1 MAAVPSLSEP
11 QRSGDSHPAV
21 SHLVQKLV
29 EEVLA
34 WQRRNGVQKNPSKYS
49 GDCEERKLALRFEK
63 LLLRR
68 DKALGTEPSRSQLS
82 PSEVALVNSVPGVPL
97 RGCSATASCSS
108 TVAQQLPES
117 AAIEGPRHAPANCVG
132 GAESQNLLP
141 CSVGIHHAADPTD
154 INFEHCQELLE
165 RQQEHLETLKS
176 ILPDVK
182 TRPSD
187 SRIREL
193 AERFKVPEQVDE
205 QFLPLDLVF
214 KSVQQ
219 QFHDEVC
226 ALQSKSRTMSSTNPA
241 AKRAR
246 FATASTSSGA
256 SLAKRGRSVA
266 QPAAGAK
273 VVTQS
278 NTGLGENRPVKRVS
292 LAMENSSSGVA
303 QSAAA
308 EQFPSHAGCVGTRE
322 RSPDLNSEEN
332 RKTLLLQLKRPHYD
346 AIKERR
352 KLWEA
357 RPLFDGS
364 YRQTIYDKLAVV
376 GNAAILQSGAGTNDR
391 VRIVEVRR
399 YVPRGMSYPLEEMV
413 VELGAD
419 LLPDVAN
426 TRGRREIYESLY
438 GFQRCARGFVAMRL
452 EWPNEASAPGTAEG
466 GFNQEQDSGDPH
478 PIVQSSGDPHPTQ
491 VSASSVD
498 GHVDKPA
505 ALARMSR
512 DVSEV
517 ASSGSA
523 HSAAST
529 EVLWLVLEE
538 SRYDAIASG
547 RLRWEARPR
556 DGTVREINN
565 HLRDPYFDWTLAERG
580 RSVVLQRGMG
590 TGKYRKHAKTLAVK
604 IAQVCIF
611 SSARD
616 WIRRSPMLE
625 YGHAD
630 LVPNCTDPIKF
641 YKDLYGG
648 EACAHAFVAMRF
660 ERPDEAS

>member
-34 WQRRNGVQKNPSKYS
+34 WQRRNGVQKIPSKYS

-165 RQQEHLETLKS
+165 RHQEHLDTLKS

-193 AERFKVPEQVDE
+193 AERLKVPEQVDE

-491 VSASSVD
+491 VSASSVE

-505 ALARMSR
+505 ALAKMSR

-529 EVLWLVLEE
+529 DVLWLVLEE

-565 HLRDPYFDWTLAERG
+565 HLRDPYFDWTLAQRG

-590 TGKYRKHAKTLAVK
+590 TGTYRKHAKTLAVK
-604 IAQVCIF
+604 IAQVHIF
-611 SSARD
+611 SSAHH
-616 WIRRSPMLE
+616 MLE
-625 YGHAD
+625 SGQVVVAAD

-660 ERPDEAS
+660 ERPDDPK

>member
-1 MAAVPSLSEP
+1 MF
-11 QRSGDSHPAV
+11 QH
-21 SHLVQKLV
+21 
-29 EEVLA
+29 
-34 WQRRNGVQKNPSKYS
+34 
-49 GDCEERKLALRFEK
+49 
-63 LLLRR
+63 
-68 DKALGTEPSRSQLS
+68 
-82 PSEVALVNSVPGVPL
+82 
-97 RGCSATASCSS
+97 
-108 TVAQQLPES
+108 
-117 AAIEGPRHAPANCVG
+117 
-132 GAESQNLLP
+132 
-141 CSVGIHHAADPTD
+141 
-154 INFEHCQELLE
+154 
-165 RQQEHLETLKS
+165 
-176 ILPDVK
+176 
-182 TRPSD
+182 
-187 SRIREL
+187 
-193 AERFKVPEQVDE
+193 
-205 QFLPLDLVF
+205 
-214 KSVQQ
+214 VQQ
-219 QFHDEVC
+219 QFRDEVC
-226 ALQSKSRTMSSTNPA
+226 KLQSTNPA
-241 AKRAR
+241 AKKAR
-246 FATASTSSGA
+246 VATAVAGSGGPHSAAPSNRVDEVESSSSGVGQSAAAKQPTSHAGRVLHTGSSDVAQLAATCQEPRSTLHDVKSTSSGG

-426 TRGRREIYESLY
+426 TRGRAEIYESLY

-491 VSASSVD
+491 IAASNVE

-505 ALARMSR
+505 ALAKMSR

-529 EVLWLVLEE
+529 DVLWLVLEE

-590 TGKYRKHAKTLAVK
+590 TGTYRKHAKTLAVK
-604 IAQVCIF
+604 IAQVRIF
-611 SSARD
+611 SSAHA
-616 WIRRSPMLE
+616 MLE

-641 YKDLYGG
+641 YIDLYGG
-648 EACAHAFVAMRF
+648 AAYNHAFVAMRF

>member
-1 MAAVPSLSEP
+1 M
-11 QRSGDSHPAV
+11 
-21 SHLVQKLV
+21 QKLV

-34 WQRRNGVQKNPSKYS
+34 WQRRNGVQKIPSKYS

-132 GAESQNLLP
+132 EAESQNLLP

-193 AERFKVPEQVDE
+193 AKRLKVPEQVDE

-322 RSPDLNSEEN
+322 RSPDLNSKEN

-452 EWPNEASAPGTAEG
+452 EWPNEASAPGHALR
-466 GFNQEQDSGDPH
+466 
-478 PIVQSSGDPHPTQ
+478 
-491 VSASSVD
+491 
-498 GHVDKPA
+498 A
-505 ALARMSR
+505 AR
-512 DVSEV
+512 
-517 ASSGSA
+517 
-523 HSAAST
+523 
-529 EVLWLVLEE
+529 
-538 SRYDAIASG
+538 
-547 RLRWEARPR
+547 
-556 DGTVREINN
+556 
-565 HLRDPYFDWTLAERG
+565 
-580 RSVVLQRGMG
+580 
-590 TGKYRKHAKTLAVK
+590 
-604 IAQVCIF
+604 
-611 SSARD
+611 
-616 WIRRSPMLE
+616 
-625 YGHAD
+625 
-630 LVPNCTDPIKF
+630 
-641 YKDLYGG
+641 
-648 EACAHAFVAMRF
+648 
-660 ERPDEAS
+660 